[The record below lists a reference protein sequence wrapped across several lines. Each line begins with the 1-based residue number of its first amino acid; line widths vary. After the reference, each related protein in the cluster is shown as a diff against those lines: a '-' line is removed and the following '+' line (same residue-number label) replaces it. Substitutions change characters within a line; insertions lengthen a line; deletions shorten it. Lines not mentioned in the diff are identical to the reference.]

1 MEKDLVSIVILNYN
15 GKEFLENCINSI
27 KSETEK
33 KYEIIV
39 VDNAS
44 PDNSGHESAKKYP
57 DCKFI
62 LNEKNVG
69 VPEGLNIGIRNS
81 SGEFII
87 LMNNDVKVTQGWL
100 ENFFNA

>member
-15 GKEFLENCINSI
+15 GKDFLENCINSI
-27 KSETEK
+27 KLETKK

-44 PDNSGHESAKKYP
+44 SDNSGRENSIKFP

-62 LNEKNVG
+62 LNNEAKT
-69 VPEGLNIGIRNS
+69 S
-81 SGEFII
+81 
-87 LMNNDVKVTQGWL
+87 
-100 ENFFNA
+100 